1 MSERILISEIFGPT
15 VQGEGP
21 LIGRPTIF
29 VRTGGCDYRCAW
41 CDTLYAVL
49 PEHRDEWVLMTP
61 SEIATRIDELA
72 GEEPVLVTLSGG
84 NPALQPLAP
93 LIELGHGK
101 RHTFALETQGSVS
114 SPWFSELDWLILSPK
129 PPSSRMTTNWNM
141 LDACISVGKY
151 RPHCV
156 LKIVVFDDADYS
168 YARTVSARYPGLP
181 VYLQVGNPA
190 PLKHAGTP
198 LPDNAEIDDLLA
210 RFRWLVGKVT
220 ADHWF
225 AATVLP
231 QLHVLAWGNK
241 RGV

>member
-1 MSERILISEIFGPT
+1 MREAVLISEIFGPT

-21 LIGRPTIF
+21 LVGRPTVF
-29 VRTGGCDYRCAW
+29 ARTGGCDYRCAW

-61 SEIATRIDELA
+61 AEIMARVDELV
-72 GEEPVLVTLSGG
+72 GDEPVLVTLSGG

-93 LIELGHGK
+93 LIELGHAKG
-101 RHTFALETQGSVS
+101 HTFALETQGSVS
-114 SPWFSELDWLILSPK
+114 SPWFAELDWLILSPK
-129 PPSSRMTTNWNM
+129 PPSSHMSADWDA
-141 LDACISVGKY
+141 LDACISAAKQ

-156 LKIVVFDDADYS
+156 LKIVIFDDADYG
-168 YARTVSARYPGLP
+168 YARTVSARYPALP
-181 VYLQVGNPA
+181 VYLQVGNAA
-190 PLKHAGTP
+190 PLTHAGRP
-198 LPDNAEIDDLLA
+198 LPDDAEIDDLLT

-220 ADHWF
+220 ADRWF